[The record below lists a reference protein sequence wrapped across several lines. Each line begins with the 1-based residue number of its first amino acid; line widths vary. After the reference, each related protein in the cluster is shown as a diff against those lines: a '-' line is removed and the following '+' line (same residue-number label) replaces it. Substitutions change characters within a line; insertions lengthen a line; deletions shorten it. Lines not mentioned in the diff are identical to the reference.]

1 MIRTILRA
9 GVAALLLASTTA
21 YADGDNGDAWYP
33 SRYGAEDTIGALNLL
48 DEKDVLR
55 GASLIREGKVYA
67 LGGVTGRAT
76 PAFGHRSF
84 QLFLYPHANGSGEPR
99 GPNGTTFN
107 DDFMMTWLGIGTQI
121 DGFAHGGIR
130 HRYYNGRTVDE
141 VFDAKGA
148 KLFGTHQIP
157 PIATRGILINMA
169 AHFGTAMM
177 EAGTVFNRA
186 EIDAAAEAQGIAI
199 AEGDVV
205 LFHTGWQALAESD
218 PKRFL
223 SGEPGLGAEG
233 ARYLASLGV
242 VAVGADT
249 FGLDVIPFET
259 SANGDPAPYFPAHQI
274 LLAQNGVHILENIQ
288 TAELA
293 ADSAYSFLFVLGIP
307 RFQGAVQMVINPIA
321 IR

>member
-1 MIRTILRA
+1 MAHTL
-9 GVAALLLASTTA
+9 GMVLLAAFVFTLATDQA
-21 YADGDNGDAWYP
+21 AAEDTWYP
-33 SRYGAEDTIGALNLL
+33 SRYGAKDTIGALNLL
-48 DEKDVLR
+48 DKEDTLR

-67 LGGVTGRAT
+67 LGGVTGRTT

-84 QLFLYPHANGSGEPR
+84 QLFLYPHGNGSGEPR

-121 DGFAHGGIR
+121 DGFAHGGR
-130 HRYYNGRTVDE
+130 NHRYYNGRTVDE
-141 VFDAKGA
+141 VFGPKGA

-157 PIATRGILINMA
+157 PIATRGVLINMA
-169 AHFGTAMM
+169 AHFGMEMM
-177 EAGTVFNRA
+177 EAGTAFNRT
-186 EIDAAAEAQGIAI
+186 EIDAAAKAQGVTI

-205 LFHTGWQALAESD
+205 LFHTGWQSLAETD
-218 PKRFL
+218 PERFL
-223 SGEPGLGAEG
+223 AGEPGLGADG

-259 SANGDPAPYFPAHQI
+259 PADGGTPDYFPAHQI
-274 LLAQNGVHILENIQ
+274 LLAESGVHILENIQ
-288 TAELA
+288 TADLA
-293 ADSAYSFLFVLGIP
+293 GDGATHFFFVLGVP